1 MARDALPR
9 FLAAMVAAGLHPRES
24 IAGRLVTG
32 QLVRFCAQGDAPDQ
46 PNGWAV
52 LQLDQAIPTGA
63 FGHYRLGIHESWRG
77 DRSEQ
82 LAPQLR
88 RLRAQDWREVQRLG
102 ITAEQAHRQSP
113 ASAR

>member
-1 MARDALPR
+1 MHSDGLPR
-9 FLAAMVAAGLHPRES
+9 FLAAMADAGLHPREG
-24 IAGRLVTG
+24 IAGQLASGRLV
-32 QLVRFCAQGDAPDQ
+32 RFRAQGDVPDQ

-52 LQLDQAIPTGA
+52 VQLDQTIPAGA